1 MSPKRRLQE
10 NRGLPA
16 RWARKHGAFYY
27 RVPPG
32 QEASWGGKRWFLLGK
47 TLPDAYRAWTE
58 RMQIER
64 KERTVGDLFD
74 RYALEVVP
82 KKAPKT
88 QADNVRAIAKLR
100 AVFGTLPIATIEPR
114 HVYRYV
120 DLRKAKTAAHREI
133 EVLSHVYTKAVE
145 WGVIARHPFKGQVEL
160 SGQPPRDRY
169 VEDWEVVEALAV
181 QPRQKQGGVR
191 LVLAYIRVKLLTGLR
206 RGDLLRLK
214 VADCRDDGIHVRP
227 HKTAQTTRK
236 RQVILWSDELR
247 AAIEEAKDARAVHI
261 SPWVFCNRDGECYV
275 DEAAGTANGWD
286 SLWQRYMARVL
297 AETKVTERFHEH
309 DLRAKCAS
317 DAATLEHARQLLAH
331 ADARTTDR
339 IYRRAPERVKPLR

>member
-1 MSPKRRLQE
+1 MPPKKRAPE

-16 RWARKHGAFYY
+16 RWARKHGAYY
-27 RVPPG
+27 FRVPPG
-32 QEASWGGKRWFLLGK
+32 QEPAWDGKRWFLLGR
-47 TLPDAYRAWTE
+47 TLPEAYRTWSE
-58 RMQIER
+58 RMQHLD
-64 KERTVGDLFD
+64 KARTIGDLFD
-74 RYALEVVP
+74 RYALEVIP
-82 KKAPKT
+82 AKAPKT
-88 QADNVRAIAKLR
+88 QADNVRALARLR
-100 AVFGTLPIATIEPR
+100 PVFGALPISTLEPQ

-120 DLRKAKTAAHREI
+120 DLRRAKTAAHREV

-145 WGVIARHPFKGQVEL
+145 WGAIRRHPFKGQVEL
-160 SGQPPRDRY
+160 AGQQPRDRY
-169 VEDWEVVEALAV
+169 IEDWEIVEALSIK
-181 QPRQKQGGVR
+181 PRQKYGGIR

-206 RGDLLRLK
+206 RGDLLRLR
-214 VADCRDDGIHVRP
+214 VADCQDDGVHVQP

-247 AAIEEAKDARAVHI
+247 AAIDAAKMARSVHI

-275 DEAAGTANGWD
+275 DEKAGTANGWD

-297 AETKVTERFHEH
+297 NETKVTERFHEH

-317 DAATLEHARQLLAH
+317 DATTLEHARQLLAH